1 MGIEERSYR
10 TITIEDLKKLRD
22 LALRERIKFFERN
35 PRYREAYWN
44 SLVGIALCQGAALHF
59 IDCKAGVKDFDIWY
73 FYIKSDQLEYP
84 YRARKSVDS
93 KFDKF
98 GVHPLD
104 AIKGYEG
111 RRVDLIGRAIDVDI
125 IRRNKS
131 DPKDCVIEYLKR
143 QRTKTTQELAKKA
156 IIGLWPK
163 TILGKVIWPVKL

>member
-1 MGIEERSYR
+1 MQIKERSYE
-10 TITIEDLKKLRD
+10 TITIEDLKKLRN

-44 SLVGIALCQGAALHF
+44 SLIGIALCQGAALHF
-59 IDCKAGVKDFDIWY
+59 IDYKTGVKDFDIWY

-98 GVHPLD
+98 GTHPVD
-104 AIKGYEG
+104 AKKGYKG
-111 RRVDLIGRAIDVDI
+111 RRVDLMGRAID
-125 IRRNKS
+125 IRRYNKS
-131 DPKDCVIEYLKR
+131 DPKGCVIEFLRIQK
-143 QRTKTTQELAKKA
+143 TKTAQELTKKA

-163 TILGKVIWPVKL
+163 AILGKVIWPVKL